1 MNSRVNPSRRT
12 VLAMGGAGALALASR
27 AEAQPGPVKI
37 GIVTDLT
44 GVAAAYANSQ
54 LNGLKLAIDELNA
67 AGGLLGRQLTLVVRD
82 SQAKP
87 DLGVSNARNLITGEQ
102 IDLLF
107 GPVSSGVALG
117 ISNLAKQH
125 KVPVMM
131 TIPNTP
137 RLAMELFHPY
147 FFTVVPSGLMESRAM
162 AAAIGKKF
170 RTFGFIGGDY
180 EAARQGLAHFKAWLK
195 KVNPEAEI
203 TVEAFPKLG
212 EPDHTN
218 YITRLLSA
226 RPDAVYSYLW
236 GSDLVG
242 FVKQAKPYKLF
253 ERTTFSSIFFF
264 DDLRALGSEMPDGI
278 IGQMRAP
285 FFALEGDRMGAFV
298 KNYRTKYNNE
308 YPADWAIMSYEGMQ
322 LFALAV
328 TNAGKLDSDSVVAA
342 LEKVNYQGLRGPLS
356 FRKEDHQATVP
367 SFIGTST
374 SDPAY
379 PFKVFG
385 SMTRIRAEDI
395 WPTVEEV
402 EASRRS

>member
-1 MNSRVNPSRRT
+1 
-12 VLAMGGAGALALASR
+12 MGGAGALALATR
-27 AEAQPGPVKI
+27 AHAQTGPVKI

-54 LNGLKLAIDELNA
+54 LNGLKLAIDKLNA
-67 AGGLLGRQLTLVVRD
+67 SGGLLGRQIVLIVRD

-87 DLGVSNARNLITGEQ
+87 DLGVSNARDLITGEHV
-102 IDLLF
+102 DLLF

-117 ISNLAKQH
+117 VSNLAKQN

-180 EAARQGLAHFKAWLK
+180 EASRQGLAHFKAWLK
-195 KVNPEAEI
+195 KVNPEAEV

-218 YITRLLSA
+218 YITRLMSA
-226 RPDAVYSYLW
+226 RPEAVYSYLW
-236 GSDLVG
+236 GADLVG

-253 ERTTFSSIFFF
+253 ERTAFSSIFFF

-285 FFALEGDRMGAFV
+285 FFALEGDRMTAFV
-298 KNYRTKYNNE
+298 KSYRAKYNE
-308 YPADWAIMSYEGMQ
+308 YPADWAVMTYEGMQ
-322 LFALAV
+322 IFAAAIRG
-328 TNAGKLDSDSVVAA
+328 AGKVDSDAIVAA
-342 LEKVNYQGLRGPLS
+342 MEKIKYDGLRGPIS
-356 FRKEDHQATVP
+356 FRKEDHQGTVP
-367 SFIGTST
+367 SFIGTSK

-379 PFKVFG
+379 PFKIFG
-385 SMTRIRAEDI
+385 SMTRIQAEDI
-395 WPTVEEV
+395 WPSLDEV
-402 EASRRS
+402 AASRRS

>member
-1 MNSRVNPSRRT
+1 MTHAMKPSRRT

-27 AEAQPGPVKI
+27 AKAQSGPVKI

-67 AGGLLGRQLTLVVRD
+67 AGGLLGRQITLVVRD

-87 DLGVSNARNLITGEQ
+87 DLGVSNARDLITGEH

-117 ISNLAKQH
+117 ISNLAKQN

-162 AAAIGKKF
+162 AEAIGKKF
-170 RTFGFIGGDY
+170 STFGFIGGDY
-180 EAARQGLAHFKAWLK
+180 EASRQGLAHFKSWLK
-195 KVNPEAEI
+195 KVNPQADV

-226 RPDAVYSYLW
+226 RPEAVYSYLW

-264 DDLRALGSEMPDGI
+264 DDLRALGGEMPDGI

-285 FFALEGDRMGAFV
+285 FFALQGDPMAAFL
-298 KNYRTKYNNE
+298 KNYRAKFNE
-308 YPADWAIMSYEGMQ
+308 YPADWAIMTYEGMQ
-322 LFALAV
+322 LFATAIKS
-328 TNAGKLDSDSVVAA
+328 AGKLDSDSVVAA
-342 LEKVNYQGLRGPLS
+342 LEKVNYQGLRGPIS
-356 FRKEDHQATVP
+356 FRKEDHQGTVP
-367 SFIGTST
+367 SFIGTSI

-379 PFKVFG
+379 PFKIFG
-385 SMTRIRAEDI
+385 SMARIKAEDI
-395 WPTVEEV
+395 WPTLEEV